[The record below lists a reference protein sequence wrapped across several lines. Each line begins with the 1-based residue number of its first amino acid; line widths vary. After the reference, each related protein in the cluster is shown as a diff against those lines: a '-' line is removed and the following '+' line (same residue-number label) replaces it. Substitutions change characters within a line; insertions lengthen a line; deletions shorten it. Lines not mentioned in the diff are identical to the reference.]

1 MGQQENLGVL
11 KKFNLPILYARQAFG
26 KKYLWA
32 MNFSLTRIAPTP
44 SGYLHLGN
52 AYSFL
57 LTKALARKHR
67 AKILL
72 RIDDLDRERFRPEY
86 IQDIFDTLD
95 FLEIQIDQG
104 PKNLSEMESTWSQ
117 VHRLPLYTEA
127 LEQLKQNKLTFACTC
142 TRSQILQIDPR
153 GMYLGQCID
162 KRFSL
167 DKEQVAWRIN
177 TLDADFLRFQEYL
190 RQAKAIIL
198 PEEATCYSV
207 RKKDGLPAYQLC
219 SLIDDLHFKVYLI
232 VRGQDLYPSTLA
244 QLDLARLLGKDTFA
258 QTTFYH
264 HPLLK
269 SLDQKKLS
277 KSADSSSI
285 HHLRKEGKTL
295 ADLFLLLGKSLGLK
309 EDLRSF
315 EDFYQSQTLIK

>member
-1 MGQQENLGVL
+1 
-11 KKFNLPILYARQAFG
+11 
-26 KKYLWA
+26 
-32 MNFSLTRIAPTP
+32 MNFELTRIAPTP

-57 LTKALARKHR
+57 LTKALAKKHD

-72 RIDDLDRERFRPEY
+72 RIDDLDRDRYRPEY
-86 IQDIFDTLD
+86 VQDIFDTLD

-104 PKNLSEMESTWSQ
+104 PKNLLEMESTWSQ
-117 VHRLPLYTEA
+117 VHRLPLYSEA
-127 LEQLKQNKLTFACTC
+127 LDQLQQSRLLFSCTC

-153 GMYLGQCID
+153 GMYLGQC
-162 KRFSL
+162 L
-167 DKEQVAWRIN
+167 DRRIPLTREQVAWRIN
-177 TLDADFLRFQEYL
+177 TLDADFLQFQEYPK
-190 RQAKAIIL
+190 QAKSSIL
-198 PEEATCYSV
+198 PEEATCYVV

-219 SLIDDLHFKVYLI
+219 SLIDDLHYEVDLI

-244 QLDLARLLGKDTFA
+244 QLDLARLLGKDTFS

-277 KSADSSSI
+277 KSAGSSSI
-285 HHLRKEGKTL
+285 KTLREDGKNL
-295 ADLFLLLGKSLGLK
+295 ADLFLLLGKSLGLT
-309 EDLRSF
+309 EELRSF
-315 EDFYQSQTLIK
+315 DDFNASLPL

>member
-1 MGQQENLGVL
+1 
-11 KKFNLPILYARQAFG
+11 
-26 KKYLWA
+26 
-32 MNFSLTRIAPTP
+32 MNFELTRIAPTP

-57 LTKALARKHR
+57 LTKALAKKHG

-72 RIDDLDRERFRPEY
+72 RIDDLDRDRYRPEY
-86 IQDIFDTLD
+86 VQDIFDTLD

-104 PKNLSEMESTWSQ
+104 PKNLFEMESTWSQ
-117 VHRLPLYTEA
+117 VHRLPLYSEA
-127 LEQLKQNKLTFACTC
+127 LEQLQQNRLTFACTC

-153 GMYLGQCID
+153 GMYLGQC
-162 KRFSL
+162 L
-167 DKEQVAWRIN
+167 DRRIPLTREQVAWRIN
-177 TLDADFLRFQEYL
+177 TLDTDFLQFQEYPK
-190 RQAKAIIL
+190 QAKSSIL
-198 PEEATCYSV
+198 PEEATCYVV

-219 SLIDDLHFKVYLI
+219 SLIDDLYYGVDLI

-277 KSADSSSI
+277 KSAGSSSI
-285 HHLRKEGKTL
+285 KTLREDGKNL
-295 ADLFLLLGKSLGLK
+295 ADLFLLLGKSLGLT
-309 EDLRSF
+309 EELRSF
-315 EDFYQSQTLIK
+315 DDFNKNLFL